1 MIPTEFP
8 MEMIL
13 AVFGIALPASLIITN
28 VITYVQP
35 GLLAPFIGGVGQAFV
50 DDAVEAG
57 ALFDEDF

>member
-1 MIPTEFP
+1 